1 MRCDGGAGR
10 RRRVCLIEGVR
21 GWWQRADMQERR
33 PASSNGSF
41 QRCRTWP
48 SRSIAM
54 RRMRRSANHLTSA
67 TTEGHGQAGQGWSTQ
82 YEQRST
88 GRASSGCRHV
98 LYYRAGVQARSAL
111 HRGGKEHCS
120 TAHQSSNGL
129 PTMGNVW
136 LGLRRPFCASLGA
149 HCTDAVSLQKCLT
162 LASMGRTEE
171 RSCLCACRACNTC
184 LAVHMAGDAARLCSA
199 NGGRCEGPGIASQR
213 TIEPEKATTLLL
225 VAVRIPA
232 SGLE

>member
-1 MRCDGGAGR
+1 LRACEAGGSGR
-10 RRRVCLIEGVR
+10 ICKSVG
-21 GWWQRADMQERR
+21 QRAATVVFNGARR
-33 PASSNGSF
+33 
-41 QRCRTWP
+41 
-48 SRSIAM
+48 
-54 RRMRRSANHLTSA
+54 
-67 TTEGHGQAGQGWSTQ
+67 GQAGRLQCGGCGG
-82 YEQRST
+82 QRITLRRRPQRVT
-88 GRASSGCRHV
+88 GRQDKGGRLNTNSDQQAALCLDAGMRCIS
-98 LYYRAGVQARSAL
+98 RAGVQARGAL

-120 TAHQSSNGL
+120 TAHQRSNGL

-149 HCTDAVSLQKCLT
+149 HCTDAVLLQKCLT

-184 LAVHMAGDAARLCSA
+184 LAVHMAGDAAQCSP

-213 TIEPEKATTLLL
+213 TLEPNKATTSLL
-225 VAVRIPA
+225 VAGRIPA